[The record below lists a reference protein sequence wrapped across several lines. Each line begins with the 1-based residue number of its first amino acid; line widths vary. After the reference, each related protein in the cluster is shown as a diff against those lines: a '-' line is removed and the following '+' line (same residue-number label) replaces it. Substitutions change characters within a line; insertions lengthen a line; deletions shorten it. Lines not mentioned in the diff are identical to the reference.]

1 MAISEVKRRP
11 PKVYVAGPITSSGN
25 LTENVRHGISV
36 GNLLL
41 NDGVI
46 PFVPHLSELWNY
58 VTVVQYDTWLYYDK
72 EWIRSCDAL
81 LRLPGKSKGAAREVR
96 WARKLG
102 IPVFTSYDKL
112 MKWVLEVFM
121 TGPKSICPKV
131 TKSSPSKK
139 AVRSRS
145 SSGRSTKRKG

>member
-1 MAISEVKRRP
+1 MAKTVKRRP

-41 NDGVI
+41 RDGVI

-58 VTVVQYDTWLYYDK
+58 VTVVDYDTWLYYDK
-72 EWIRSCDAL
+72 EWIRTCDAL

-96 WARKLG
+96 WANRLG
-102 IPVFTSYDKL
+102 IPVFTSYEKL
-112 MKWVLEVFM
+112 IQWVNEVFM
-121 TGPKSICPKV
+121 TGPKSILKKD
-131 TKSSPSKK
+131 TKSSRSKRVAK
-139 AVRSRS
+139 SH
-145 SSGRSTKRKG
+145 

>member
-1 MAISEVKRRP
+1 MPSQRRP

-41 NDGVI
+41 RDGVI

-58 VTVVQYDTWLYYDK
+58 VTVVGYETWLYYDK

-81 LRLPGKSKGAAREVR
+81 LRLPGRSRGATREVR
-96 WARKLG
+96 WANKLS
-102 IPVFTSYDKL
+102 IPVFYSYEEL
-112 MKWVLEVFM
+112 MKWKDEVFL
-121 TGPKSICPKV
+121 TGRKSILPKA
-131 TKSSPSKK
+131 TPS
-139 AVRSRS
+139 SRS
-145 SSGRSTKRKG
+145 KQAKRSLKSNGKNTNRGKRR